1 MVNFIQNITEFVF
14 TISTIITPIYRFPV
28 SKNLKSLKLV
38 LSKSMQCDR
47 RKSIMI
53 FVSWKFSEI
62 GSGTIKG
69 TDYSVG
75 HGIKT

>member
-1 MVNFIQNITEFVF
+1 MVNFIQKITGFVF
-14 TISTIITPIYRFPV
+14 TISTIITPIYRFPA
-28 SKNLKSLKLV
+28 SKNLGLKLA

-53 FVSWKFSEI
+53 FASGKFSEI
-62 GSGTIKG
+62 GSGTVKG